1 MREFKFRGKRL
12 DNGEWI
18 KGNSIVRVG
27 DGFFI
32 CDWTGAAIKKSEF
45 YNLFTEVD
53 PATVGQYTGL
63 KDKNG
68 RDIWEGDIVQYKS
81 YTANRRWW
89 RTMDEIPEIEK
100 EVQRQRDEYSTK
112 RGVCEYSDGYFSVDD
127 IFLFYAKA
135 GGKLRTYKSNSR
147 DVEERQ
153 WDFEVVGNIHDNPEL
168 LK

>member
-1 MREFKFRGKRL
+1 MREIKFRGKRL

-18 KGNSIVRVG
+18 YG
-27 DGFFI
+27 DLCTFNGSDCEI
-32 CDWTGAAIKKSEF
+32 CDWNTIDCSRYA
-45 YNLFTEVD
+45 VD
-53 PATVGQYTGL
+53 PATIGQYTGL

-68 RDIWEGDIVQYKS
+68 RDIWERDIIQYKS

-89 RTMDEIPEIEK
+89 KTTDEIPEIEK
-100 EVQRQRDEYSTK
+100 EVQRQRDEYATK

-135 GGKLRTYKSNSR
+135 GERLRTYKSNSR

-153 WDFEVVGNIHDNPEL
+153 WNFEVVGNFHDNPEL